1 MALEDTPDRPRSLTS
16 DTRVVPARL
25 MAGDEFSFVYNKG
38 ARAGGRR
45 TVTLHNK
52 VQLEGRRDLLLNCF
66 ETDKAG
72 IVKVVKVWPSLT
84 EEVSYH
90 KEASVGSNQ
99 QSGPCSTAPTLQN
112 PLGKGS
118 SRSEQDTTIG
128 ITKIAL
134 NLPPETRGYK
144 AEWKREM
151 LELRAHNY
159 ASGLLQIGD
168 STSGSVVSAN
178 AERAPPAS
186 TREPT
191 VSFFTGS
198 DMIPRLCFEVE
209 EMKESL
215 HGFQY
220 TLDYTTAF
228 MKLCRKLGAGKQAKL
243 ILDRKNFY
251 DSSCARQ
258 APRIKELTDAGAMI
272 KILKAEGSG
281 FACMHAKT
289 LIFDKKV
296 VLTGSVNLTHTDV
309 FLVT

>member
-1 MALEDTPDRPRSLTS
+1 
-16 DTRVVPARL
+16 
-25 MAGDEFSFVYNKG
+25 
-38 ARAGGRR
+38 
-45 TVTLHNK
+45 
-52 VQLEGRRDLLLNCF
+52 
-66 ETDKAG
+66 
-72 IVKVVKVWPSLT
+72 
-84 EEVSYH
+84 
-90 KEASVGSNQ
+90 
-99 QSGPCSTAPTLQN
+99 
-112 PLGKGS
+112 
-118 SRSEQDTTIG
+118 
-128 ITKIAL
+128 
-134 NLPPETRGYK
+134 
-144 AEWKREM
+144 M

-198 DMIPRLCFEVE
+198 NMIPRLCFEVE

-272 KILKAEGSG
+272 KILKPEGSG

-296 VLTGSVNLTHTDV
+296 VLTGSVNLTHNGLEHNKEHMLRITEPGTVAD
-309 FLVT
+309 FLRDFEETWELATAVGPEELQSMQEKYDKKESKKKNSRSSQSGDASGDESECRGGRSTSSKSGRSVSRSVSKNASRSVSRSLSAELSPCKEESSLERKGVSSGLVEGKTQEQPAV

>member
-1 MALEDTPDRPRSLTS
+1 
-16 DTRVVPARL
+16 
-25 MAGDEFSFVYNKG
+25 
-38 ARAGGRR
+38 
-45 TVTLHNK
+45 
-52 VQLEGRRDLLLNCF
+52 
-66 ETDKAG
+66 
-72 IVKVVKVWPSLT
+72 
-84 EEVSYH
+84 
-90 KEASVGSNQ
+90 
-99 QSGPCSTAPTLQN
+99 
-112 PLGKGS
+112 
-118 SRSEQDTTIG
+118 
-128 ITKIAL
+128 
-134 NLPPETRGYK
+134 
-144 AEWKREM
+144 M

-198 DMIPRLCFEVE
+198 NMIPRLCFEVE

-228 MKLCRKLGAGKQAKL
+228 MKLCRKLGAGKLAKL

-251 DSSCARQ
+251 DRSCARQ

-272 KILKAEGSG
+272 KILKPEGSG

-296 VLTGSVNLTHTDV
+296 VLTGSVNLTHNGLEHNKEHILRTTEPGTVAD
-309 FLVT
+309 FLRDFEETWELATTVGPEELASMLEKHAKKKRKKKSSRSSQSGDASGDESECRGGRSTSSKSGRSVSRSVSKNASRSVSRSLSAELSPCKEESSLDRKGVSSGLEEGKASEQPAV